1 MFVISIKSKLI
12 QITFHYF
19 QPLTVFAKNTDTDG
33 SKTDTDGYGT
43 SALMQSDIAYKLKI
57 SF

>member
-1 MFVISIKSKLI
+1 MFVISVKSKLI
-12 QITFHYF
+12 QITFHFF
-19 QPLTVFAKNTDTDG
+19 QLLTVFAKNTDTDG

-43 SALMQSDIAYKLKI
+43 SALMQSDITYKLKI